1 MKEMYSIVQ
10 REVNPLTAKIKVRV
24 CESGTKEELT
34 RGSNYCRIRSLFNQ
48 ELTYY
53 LIRQENSKEALKK
66 LKKKKIEKDD
76 FYIKIE

>member
-34 RGSNYCRIRSLFNQ
+34 RGINYCRIAKKL
-48 ELTYY
+48 LK
-53 LIRQENSKEALKK
+53 NSKRRK
-66 LKKKKIEKDD
+66 
-76 FYIKIE
+76 

>member
-34 RGSNYCRIRSLFNQ
+34 RGINYCRIRSLFNQ

-66 LKKKKIEKDD
+66 LKKKKIEKD
-76 FYIKIE
+76 

>member
-10 REVNPLTAKIKVRV
+10 REVNPLTAKIQVRV

-34 RGSNYCRIRSLFNQ
+34 RAINYCRIRSLFNQ

-76 FYIKIE
+76 LYIKIE

>member
-34 RGSNYCRIRSLFNQ
+34 RGINLLSYQTRKQQRS
-48 ELTYY
+48 
-53 LIRQENSKEALKK
+53 S
-66 LKKKKIEKDD
+66 
-76 FYIKIE
+76 

>member
-34 RGSNYCRIRSLFNQ
+34 RGINYCKLRSIFNQ
-48 ELTYY
+48 DLTYY
-53 LIRQENSKEALKK
+53 LVKQENEKEVIKI
-66 LKKKKIEKDD
+66 LKKKVVEEDDRYVKIK
-76 FYIKIE
+76 